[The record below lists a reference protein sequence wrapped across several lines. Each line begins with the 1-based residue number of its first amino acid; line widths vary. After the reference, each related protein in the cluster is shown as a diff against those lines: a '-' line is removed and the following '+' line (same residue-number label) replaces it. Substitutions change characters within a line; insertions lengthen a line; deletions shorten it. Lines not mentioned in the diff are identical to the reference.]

1 MNPKR
6 VFPSISL
13 MILVVSGCQTQSK
26 AAEDSPPSTKQPADQ
41 RCTAAGGGV
50 DSTFAIEQAR
60 RALSQPGVTLAP
72 RLIQPVRDQGIELGL
87 LISLAVTEPRNVV
100 GGGGLAWVDLESGCA
115 IVLRR
120 YE

>member
-1 MNPKR
+1 MARPF
-6 VFPSISL
+6 VSSITL
-13 MILVVSGCQTQSK
+13 IVAIVSGCQNQSG
-26 AAEDSPPSTKQPADQ
+26 AEQSSTASMNQ
-41 RCTAAGGGV
+41 RCVAAGASV
-50 DSTFAIEQAR
+50 DSSFAVQQAR
-60 RALSQPGVTLAP
+60 QVLLQPGMALAP

-100 GGGGLAWVDLESGCA
+100 GGGGMAWGGFESGCA